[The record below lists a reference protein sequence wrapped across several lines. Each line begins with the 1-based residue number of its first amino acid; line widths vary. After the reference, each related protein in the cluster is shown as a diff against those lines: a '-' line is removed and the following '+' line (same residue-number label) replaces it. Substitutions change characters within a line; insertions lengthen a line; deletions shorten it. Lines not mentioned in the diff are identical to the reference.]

1 MGFPKRLFPAA
12 AAESQGFIYSLPSG
26 YSEWGGT
33 LRTQG
38 PYNGITFNSD
48 TAYGYSITVAGSSGS
63 NSSYITGTQGYSSGQ
78 YYFEVYI
85 ESYSNA
91 NTIMLGLT
99 DGTTN
104 SWDDAQTRTYYGSNG
119 NKYTNGSGSGYG
131 ATYTTGDVI
140 SILFNGNVDAIA
152 FYKNG
157 VNQGL
162 AFSNL
167 SGTYYPSFS
176 EAYYTTTC
184 SVRFSDTTT

>member
-85 ESYSNA
+85 ESYSGA
-91 NTIMLGLT
+91 NTIMLGIT
-99 DGTTN
+99 NNIYN
-104 SWDDAQTRTYYGSNG
+104 SWDDSQTFTYYGSNG
-119 NKYTNGSGSGYG
+119 NKYNSGSGSGYG
-131 ATYTTGDVI
+131 ATYTTGDVV
-140 SILFNGNVDAIA
+140 SVLYSNGSLT

-157 VNQGL
+157 SSQGT
-162 AFSNL
+162 AFISL
-167 SGTYYPSFS
+167 SGTFYPSFS
-176 EAYYTTTC
+176 EAYFTTTC
-184 SVRFSDTTT
+184 SVRFSDTTP